1 MIIRR
6 TNRIQFGL
14 LFLIPALLVAG
25 CRQSAGGV
33 PVDRPETT
41 GVQIALTADHDPHIM
56 RPLVWNVT
64 LLDADGRP
72 VEDATVTIRGDMSHA
87 GMAPVEAT
95 AAHSGD
101 GIYTADFEWTM
112 TGDWIV
118 TVTATLAGGNVVSQ
132 IFDFTVRSQ

>member
-1 MIIRR
+1 
-6 TNRIQFGL
+6 
-14 LFLIPALLVAG
+14 
-25 CRQSAGGV
+25 V

-95 AAHSGD
+95 AAHAGD

-132 IFDFTVRSQ
+132 IFDFTVRSP